1 MPSLQKYF
9 QQPYVKHRLPQN
21 NLAGHN
27 TRCGVDEE
35 IVYTPL
41 KTADIQLNF
50 AAGYLTQQNILA
62 EHIYKLDA
70 NAVLNTMYNHVVGRR
85 VGNINYLFCDDE
97 YLLGINQRYLN
108 HDTYTDIITFDY
120 VAGNLI
126 SGDIMI
132 SVDRVGE
139 NAAKF
144 GVPFEQEL
152 RRVVVHGVLHLLG
165 QGDKSDEE
173 SREMRRL
180 EEEALSLFHGEQ
192 NV

>member
-1 MPSLQKYF
+1 MSIRFSAQS
-9 QQPYVKHRLPQN
+9 
-21 NLAGHN
+21 
-27 TRCGVDEE
+27 VDF
-35 IVYTPL
+35 
-41 KTADIQLNF
+41 K
-50 AAGYLTQQNILA
+50 LA
-62 EHIYKLDA
+62 EPQKVKTWLSEVIQ
-70 NAVLNTMYNHVVGRR
+70 RR
-85 VGNINYLFCDDE
+85 GKSVGNINYLFCDDE

-173 SREMRRL
+173 AREMRRL